1 LRGTTY
7 SMTVPCIQDMDEI
20 LFPCSSE
27 IPHLHCQ
34 LRICARLSPRF
45 DRGTELNRS
54 LCSPERLGGRDVS
67 ILPMLIEEISGG
79 QQENTHPQHSNH
91 SQPHSH
97 QHASTFQSRMRAV
110 PCVATPMAV
119 GGAPELQGNLTR
131 NLIMLAIVL
140 LYAAG
145 SLFFLLFMAWL
156 AVTVY
161 IYLVHRR
168 CAHIPSPKMP
178 R

>member
-1 LRGTTY
+1 
-7 SMTVPCIQDMDEI
+7 MKVII
-20 LFPCSSE
+20 LPCSSEKEE

-67 ILPMLIEEISGG
+67 ILPMLIEEISSD

-97 QHASTFQSRMRAV
+97 QHASIFQQHGPFACRMRAV

-119 GGAPELQGNLTR
+119 GGAPELR
-131 NLIMLAIVL
+131 EV
-140 LYAAG
+140 
-145 SLFFLLFMAWL
+145 
-156 AVTVY
+156 
-161 IYLVHRR
+161 
-168 CAHIPSPKMP
+168 
-178 R
+178 